1 MSTEDDLRQ
10 LCNLSKLEIP
20 DELMKETSKKILEVL
35 GLFDKL
41 DEFDK
46 TDFKREIYG
55 DMKIEKSID
64 TLRDDQTFRTNTG
77 KGDNDNKIKVSKAK
91 GGYILGPRI

>member
-20 DELMKETSKKILEVL
+20 DELMKETSKKLREVL

-46 TDFKREIYG
+46 TDFKPEIYG

-91 GGYILGPRI
+91 DGYILGPRI